1 MNTPARSPR
10 PEPEFQTWALQHQ
23 RERLRHDAQLAQ
35 ITRHH
40 DLNPAGDVVH
50 QMQAWALRQARQ
62 KHLHDSAIAQ
72 IRQG

>member
-1 MNTPARSPR
+1 MTIPVRSSR
-10 PEPEFQTWALQHQ
+10 PEPEYQAWALQNQ

-40 DLNPAGDVVH
+40 DLNPAGDAVN